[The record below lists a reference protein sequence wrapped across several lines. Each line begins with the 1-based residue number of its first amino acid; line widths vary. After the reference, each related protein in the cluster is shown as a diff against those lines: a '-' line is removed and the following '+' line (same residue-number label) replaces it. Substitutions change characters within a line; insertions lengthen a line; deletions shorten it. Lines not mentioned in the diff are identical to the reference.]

1 MSQKANIKNQNKLK
15 VYLSKVKN
23 VNTKSN
29 SSTNNGDRAKAP
41 TN

>member
-1 MSQKANIKNQNKLK
+1 MSQKANLKNQNKLK

-23 VNTKSN
+23 DIKPSGG
-29 SSTNNGDRAKAP
+29 TNNGNRGTTP

>member
-23 VNTKSN
+23 EYTKPSGG
-29 SSTNNGDRAKAP
+29 TNNGNRGKAS